1 MLEAEDSTLMLDIT
15 PESLTFRS
23 QCIEEFAGDTLDR
36 IIMRIHCDACEFT
49 GENSALVATTAF
61 GFESIGQLR
70 EVVERIIGEG
80 DLSCPECDDPLVNL
94 ERVYYMA
101 YSEALGLDFIAE
113 FDPPR
118 PPYNIWL
125 FGCYMRNSTIES
137 DAEQDPLDPTLLDEP
152 RPTERI
158 SVADPRLPLIFRETL
173 LRAAASASELGNN
186 PELAKKLIARSVEL
200 FGHCPRDRYL
210 LATVCREN
218 NEFSEAL
225 ECLTELVEDEK
236 ECQRS
241 LFEIGVTHF
250 AALRE
255 GQDQLVEAF
264 TAFSTVLELNETHA
278 PAHLYLGNL
287 YLGLGRFA
295 ESLDHFE
302 AAALAEADMM
312 EAHFNA
318 GIALLNLNRPSDAL
332 KYFEQAGE
340 LSPTDAD
347 VAKRMAESLDAL
359 GRGQEASE
367 WHSKANALA
376 SGGESIEGTLED
388 LGLL

>member
-1 MLEAEDSTLMLDIT
+1 MLDIT

-36 IIMRIHCDACEFT
+36 IIMRIHCDACEFA
-49 GENSALVATTAF
+49 GENSALVATTGF
-61 GFESIGQLR
+61 GFESIKQLR
-70 EVVERIIGEG
+70 EVVERIVSEG
-80 DLSCPECDDPLVNL
+80 DLSCPECDDPLVEL
-94 ERVYYMA
+94 VKVYYMA
-101 YSEALGLDFIAE
+101 YSETLELDFIAE
-113 FDPPR
+113 FDPPS
-118 PPYNIWL
+118 PPHNRWL
-125 FGCYMRNSTIES
+125 LGCYMRGES
-137 DAEQDPLDPTLLDEP
+137 
-152 RPTERI
+152 TERI
-158 SVADPRLPLIFRETL
+158 SVADTRLPQIFRETL

-218 NEFSEAL
+218 SEFAEAL
-225 ECLTELVEDEK
+225 ECLTDLVEDQS

-250 AALRE
+250 AALRA

-264 TAFSTVLELNETHA
+264 TAFSTVLEINDTHA

-287 YLGLGRFA
+287 YLGLGRFS
-295 ESLDHFE
+295 ESLEHFE
-302 AAALAEADMM
+302 AAALAEIDMM

-318 GIALLNLNRPSDAL
+318 GIALLNLNRPNDAL
-332 KYFEQAGE
+332 NYFETARE

-347 VAKRMAESLDAL
+347 VAKRMAESLEAL
-359 GRGQEASE
+359 GRGDEAVE
-367 WHSKANALA
+367 WHTQAEALA
-376 SGGESIEGTLED
+376 NGDESIEGTLED